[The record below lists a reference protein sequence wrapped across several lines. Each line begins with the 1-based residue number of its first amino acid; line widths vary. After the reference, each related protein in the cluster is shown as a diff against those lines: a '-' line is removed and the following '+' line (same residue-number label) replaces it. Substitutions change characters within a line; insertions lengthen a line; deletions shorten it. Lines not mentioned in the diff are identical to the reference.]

1 MKKITTYAL
10 SLSVIALFI
19 SSCTKDTTTSK
30 TTMDFSYEY
39 VDSFKYAHC
48 KVTFTITNPKS
59 ASYEWDFGDGQ
70 SSVEQNPVHVF
81 EEPGTYTVKLT
92 NTKAKSS
99 VEKSV
104 KVYDLPKIS
113 TWATYYNDSLLYIGT
128 YTYDNKNRLSKVEW
142 TDNSF
147 ETYAYSDTSVVDKY
161 FYDNVLSDSYIYK
174 LNSKGL
180 ASSCIETW
188 NSSEKRGTAKKKSAR
203 LKEEYNSLFKFTYN
217 SDSYLIKEEI
227 NDVEIYLY
235 TIEKGNQVGID
246 YIYTEDQAYSYT
258 KTCTYCDTINTTG
271 NECVGIYFLGK
282 QDRNIVNTIVT
293 QQGDNTTTSKRKYTL
308 DSKGRVATKIIELP
322 DYTYKYI
329 ITYVE

>member
-1 MKKITTYAL
+1 MKKITIYAL
-10 SLSVIALFI
+10 CFSVIALFI
-19 SSCTKDTTTSK
+19 SSCTKDATTSK

-39 VDSFKYAHC
+39 VDSFKYVPC
-48 KVTFTITNPKS
+48 KVSFTITNPKS
-59 ASYEWDFGDGQ
+59 ISYEWDFGDGQ

-81 EEPGTYTVKLT
+81 EESGTFTVKLINSKT
-92 NTKAKSS
+92 KSS

-147 ETYAYSDTSVVDKY
+147 ETYSYSDTSVVDNY
-161 FYDNVLSDSYIYK
+161 FEDNVLADSYIYK

-180 ASSCIETW
+180 AASGIETW
-188 NSSEKRGTAKKKSAR
+188 NSSRKSGLAKKKSAR
-203 LKEEYNSLFKFTYN
+203 LKEEYYSLFKYTYN
-217 SDSYLIKEEI
+217 SDSYLIKEEV

-235 TIEKGNQVGID
+235 TIENGNQVRTD
-246 YIYTEDQAYSYT
+246 YVYTENQEYSYT
-258 KTCTYCDTINTTG
+258 KTYSFCDTINTTG
-271 NECVGIYFLGK
+271 NECTGIYFLGK
-282 QDRNIVNTIVT
+282 QDRNLVSTIVT
-293 QQGDNTTTSKRKYTL
+293 EQGGNTTTSKRKYIL
-308 DSKGRVATKIIELP
+308 DSNGRVSTKIIEYP